1 MFRVV
6 DRLLFRP
13 PPYLLDPPATHRVY
27 LQWMQ
32 DGRTRTDRGIQ
43 YTRYLDF
50 VRGTSSF
57 DLAAVFATRSMAVG
71 TGQDAREL
79 PVTANSASFF
89 DFFRARP
96 VIGRLFGVAE
106 DTRPV
111 GAAVV
116 VLGYEYWQS
125 QYGGRRDVIGT
136 HLQIGDNLCTII
148 GVAPRG
154 FVGVPDGRAPVAFIP
169 VTLFAGTATHQDH
182 ISDYYTDYHWNFLE
196 LLLRRKSGVS
206 MATASADLTQAYH
219 QSLRLEQA
227 QNPGGEPLVLAQNF
241 AVLGPT
247 QLERGPEAGAEVRVV
262 TWVSGVALIVL
273 LIACANVGNLLLAH
287 AFRRRREI
295 AVRLALGVSRARLVS
310 QLLTETL
317 MLAGA
322 GGVAGLVFG
331 QLAGSLL
338 RSIFL
343 PGEPSL
349 QVASD
354 PRTMALVGIVTL
366 LAGVAIGLVPI
377 IAAGRDDLATT
388 LKAGAREGTYQRSR
402 ARSALLILQSTL
414 SVLLLVGAGLFVRS
428 LQNVRAIRLGYD
440 VDHLLYVSRHLRGI
454 RLGGPSKRRR

>member
-1 MFRVV
+1 MVMRFSKQVHDLRNLETLLPGQPLPQRFSLDVRHHEVQAAIGHARVEERHDVGMLQLARNPDLAQEPLPREPLGDLRFQHLERHFTIVFHIEREVEKHVAAGFPRDEAERLARLSFGGLDRIKDDTRDARGLSLVDALSQDLRYAARGLKAKPGFTAAVVLTLGLGIGANAAMFRVV

-13 PPYLLDPPATHRVY
+13 PPYLLDPRATHRVY

-96 VIGRLFGVAE
+96 VIGRLFGVTE

-206 MATASADLTQAYH
+206 MATAS
-219 QSLRLEQA
+219 S
-227 QNPGGEPLVLAQNF
+227 
-241 AVLGPT
+241 
-247 QLERGPEAGAEVRVV
+247 
-262 TWVSGVALIVL
+262 
-273 LIACANVGNLLLAH
+273 
-287 AFRRRREI
+287 
-295 AVRLALGVSRARLVS
+295 
-310 QLLTETL
+310 
-317 MLAGA
+317 
-322 GGVAGLVFG
+322 
-331 QLAGSLL
+331 
-338 RSIFL
+338 
-343 PGEPSL
+343 
-349 QVASD
+349 
-354 PRTMALVGIVTL
+354 
-366 LAGVAIGLVPI
+366 
-377 IAAGRDDLATT
+377 
-388 LKAGAREGTYQRSR
+388 
-402 ARSALLILQSTL
+402 
-414 SVLLLVGAGLFVRS
+414 
-428 LQNVRAIRLGYD
+428 
-440 VDHLLYVSRHLRGI
+440 
-454 RLGGPSKRRR
+454 